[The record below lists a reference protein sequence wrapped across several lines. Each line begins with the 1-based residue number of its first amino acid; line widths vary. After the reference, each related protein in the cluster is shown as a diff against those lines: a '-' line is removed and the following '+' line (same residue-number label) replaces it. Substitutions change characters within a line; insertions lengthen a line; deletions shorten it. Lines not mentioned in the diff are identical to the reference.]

1 MAKKQAQQQL
11 STEMIENINEYSNRI
26 STLEDFVKAVKEV
39 NAENVFI
46 FPNNS
51 NIIMAAT
58 QAKDVVEGVNVIVIP
73 TKTIPQGIVAS
84 MMFNPIVEAEENEA
98 EMNEAL
104 ANVKTGQVTY
114 SIKDTSVDGVEVK
127 KDEFMSIVEKKIIS
141 CNPSKVEAAKKVVE
155 GMVDAFS
162 SIITVLV
169 GEAVTKE
176 EKEELSEA
184 LNASYAEDGIE
195 IEVKDGLQPVYSFII
210 SVE

>member
-1 MAKKQAQQQL
+1 
-11 STEMIENINEYSNRI
+11 
-26 STLEDFVKAVKEV
+26 
-39 NAENVFI
+39 
-46 FPNNS
+46 
-51 NIIMAAT
+51 
-58 QAKDVVEGVNVIVIP
+58 
-73 TKTIPQGIVAS
+73 

-169 GEAVTKE
+169 GEDVTKE